1 MCVGGVKR
9 EASETENRG
18 GMRLSDGV
26 RQKQVKDAEEGN
38 CGKSVRRIGMV
49 MRRVYQLFRC
59 CLLIKHH
66 QTPNLL
72 TINTLL
78 HYHVF
83 SPPSF
88 PSSLFLFLFPSGSL
102 SLSFSAFLP
111 SPFCCSF
118 SLSNTPNAGQIN
130 YLMHLS
136 LSARAQ
142 SNLPPFP
149 FTDTFS
155 HKKQGLTQ
163 EKDIFSQSFWYKERA
178 STFLFFPFLL
188 FSCPSKSDISRA
200 Y

>member
-1 MCVGGVKR
+1 MEKFISTLRQGMWGGVRR

-38 CGKSVRRIGMV
+38 CGKSVRRMGMV

-66 QTPNLL
+66 QTLNLL

-102 SLSFSAFLP
+102 SLSLCLP
-111 SPFCCSF
+111 V
-118 SLSNTPNAGQIN
+118 
-130 YLMHLS
+130 
-136 LSARAQ
+136 
-142 SNLPPFP
+142 
-149 FTDTFS
+149 
-155 HKKQGLTQ
+155 
-163 EKDIFSQSFWYKERA
+163 
-178 STFLFFPFLL
+178 FPFLL
-188 FSCPSKSDISRA
+188 LLLFIKHPQCRPD
-200 Y
+200 